1 MAVLSCHMW
10 SAGDGQ
16 LINSK
21 DFNFLSYCI
30 YREFLQHVAQ
40 SFKLEEME
48 LLSPLTHRIAP
59 PRPVRVHKQ
68 DFYFPH
74 PYDHKS

>member
-40 SFKLEEME
+40 RFKLEETE

-59 PRPVRVHKQ
+59 PCENIHNQ
-68 DFYFPH
+68 DFYFAH